1 MFVKSTRS
9 RGKGEEDP
17 DPDPDPPPPPE
28 DARKPA
34 PAMTEGGRE
43 GGMGWRRPRRKAR
56 EKVSRGYYH
65 SNLREGLARAFGV
78 IRATAPVHLTDLFSC
93 LLDETSSLRLP
104 FRERMPNDATH

>member
-1 MFVKSTRS
+1 MAATEGK
-9 RGKGEEDP
+9 RGKKLVG
-17 DPDPDPPPPPE
+17 
-28 DARKPA
+28 
-34 PAMTEGGRE
+34 
-43 GGMGWRRPRRKAR
+43 
-56 EKVSRGYYH
+56 VI